1 MTGRFAM
8 VPEELLR
15 DETLDVNE
23 KMVLTVLHFH
33 RNRKTGECYPGI
45 ALISKLASLSK
56 MTVLRVLGSLEKK
69 GVIERKRRF
78 TRFGDYDT
86 NAYFLRGWYQAD
98 TTSYQGD
105 TTVVSGRDY
114 GWYQAD
120 TQTDDLNREDK
131 LNNPSSQKQDLDPKT
146 QTKRARHRED
156 VGNVFEAFW
165 SVYPKRQGKKA
176 ALAEFSKLFP
186 LGMEPD
192 QLNRRLQNIGGQVT
206 LYADSVQGT
215 EPKYIKNPVNWL
227 KECDPDEEV
236 VLEETVWVRE
246 EEPE

>member
-15 DETLDVNE
+15 DETLDVKE
-23 KMVLTVLHFH
+23 KMILTVLYFH
-33 RNRKTGECYPGI
+33 RNRKTWECYPGI
-45 ALISKLASLSK
+45 ALISRLASLSK
-56 MTVLRVLGSLEKK
+56 MTVLRVLDSLEEK
-69 GVIERKRRF
+69 GIIERKRRF

-98 TTSYQGD
+98 TTQYQGD

-120 TQTDDLNREDK
+120 TQTDDLNREEK
-131 LNNPSSQKQDLDPKT
+131 QNNPSSQKQGLDPKT
-146 QTKRARHRED
+146 QTKRERHHED
-156 VGNVFEAFW
+156 VGNVFEEFW
-165 SVYPKRQGKKA
+165 RLYPKRQGKKA

-227 KECDPDEEV
+227 KECDPDEDV

-246 EEPE
+246 EELE